1 MDTFKDYENWTRKH
15 SEFIEYNKPKV
26 LEFLQNVPFEEF
38 TAAMKNKLG
47 VENLEIKYEIKEDSG
62 NNLFDYYVYYTSNNL
77 AEESKLLNAV
87 YREYILETFGFE
99 RVSAYLQDGRR
110 YTDDIFTEE
119 IGAFDVKQ
127 PLKFELTM
135 GMDVYHHQKSGGQNG
150 CGFGYAVYSEDKGWE
165 FNWSE

>member
-1 MDTFKDYENWTRKH
+1 MHTSEDYENWRKKH

-38 TAAMKNKLG
+38 TLAMKNKLG
-47 VENLEIKYEIKEDSG
+47 VENLEIKYEIKEDSA

-77 AEESKLLNAV
+77 AEESKLLNTI

-110 YTDDIFTEE
+110 YTDDAFTEE
-119 IGAFDVKQ
+119 IGTFDTKQ
-127 PLKFELTM
+127 PLKFELEM
-135 GMDVYHHQKSGGQNG
+135 GMDVVHCQKSGGRNG
-150 CGFGYAVYSEDKGWE
+150 VGFGYATYSEDKGWE

>member
-47 VENLEIKYEIKEDSG
+47 VENLEIKYEIKEDSN

-77 AEESKLLNAV
+77 AEESKL
-87 YREYILETFGFE
+87 
-99 RVSAYLQDGRR
+99 Q
-110 YTDDIFTEE
+110 
-119 IGAFDVKQ
+119 
-127 PLKFELTM
+127 
-135 GMDVYHHQKSGGQNG
+135 
-150 CGFGYAVYSEDKGWE
+150 SEVH
-165 FNWSE
+165 